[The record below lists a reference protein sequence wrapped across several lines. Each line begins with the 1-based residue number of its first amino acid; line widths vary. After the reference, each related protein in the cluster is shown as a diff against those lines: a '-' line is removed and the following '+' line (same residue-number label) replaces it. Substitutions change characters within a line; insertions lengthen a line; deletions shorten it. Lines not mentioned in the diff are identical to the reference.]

1 MKNKKVNILFRFK
14 NLRTTIMIPFLL
26 LLTAAVLVFM
36 FISVTQSRAMMMDTS
51 TDYTSQLVSM
61 INSDIDSYFT
71 NMENIALLIN
81 SSDARTYLQYSE
93 KDRNTSEYLNCKWR
107 LESQFRT
114 LRETR
119 DDIYNIGILG
129 LNGNYLIN
137 NSSVKINPNA
147 DLENMFWYKR
157 ALSGKEAMVYSHVQN
172 VVQGEYPWVVT
183 LSRPIV
189 DPDTGKTEGVLFI
202 DMNYRSIA
210 NLCEKTDLGSKGYV
224 FIIDQEGTIVYHPKQ
239 QLLYSGLQTEEIGR
253 ILAQK
258 NGSFS
263 AEDGK
268 RIYTIS
274 RSELTGCTIVGVAY
288 LTEMMQRS
296 DGMRNLLIMLA
307 VLLISVAAVVSAL
320 LARMISDP
328 IRRLGDSMKQIEQKD
343 FNTHIENPG
352 YTNVIGD
359 LIRSF
364 NTMVERIRELIRR
377 IQDEQAE
384 KRKSELSALQAQI
397 NPHFLYNTLDSIIW
411 MSESGKNPEVI
422 QMTSSLSKLLR
433 KSISNDA
440 EFVTVKDEM
449 EYTSEYLKIQK
460 MRYHDKL
467 DYQIDIA
474 PEIQRQSIAKLL
486 IQPLV
491 ENAIYHGIKL
501 KENGGMIRIT
511 GERDGDTMVIVIE
524 DDGAGMDQET
534 MQHLFDVQP
543 EKDVRKVGVQNVNR
557 RIQLYYGT
565 QFGLHY
571 ESTVGVGTTVRVIL
585 PYREGTV

>member
-1 MKNKKVNILFRFK
+1 MKKKKVNILFRFR

-71 NMENIALLIN
+71 NMENIAQLIN

-93 KDRNTSEYLNCKWR
+93 SDRNTSEYLNCKWR

-137 NSSVKINPNA
+137 KSSVKINPNA
-147 DLENMFWYKR
+147 DLDNMFWYKR

-307 VLLISVAAVVSAL
+307 ALLISVAAVVSAL
-320 LARMISDP
+320 LAKMISSP
-328 IRRLGDSMKQIEQKD
+328 IRNLGESMKQIEQKD
-343 FNTHIENPG
+343 FDTHIENPG

-364 NTMVERIRELIRR
+364 NIMVERIRELIRR

-440 EFVTVKDEM
+440 EFVTVKDEI
-449 EYTSEYLKIQK
+449 EYASEYLKIQK

-467 DYQIDIA
+467 DYRIDIA

-557 RIQLYYGT
+557 RIQLYYGV